1 MTTARD
7 IMTSDAT
14 CIGANESLVTAA
26 QRMADLQVGSLPICG
41 EDNRLKGMLT
51 DRDIVVKGL
60 AAGRDLSTC
69 TAGELAQGETI
80 TVGADDDAHVIL
92 QTMSEHQVRRLP
104 VIDGHDLVGMVGL
117 ADVARALPDE
127 KVATIVQAI
136 TDDGHR
142 NGSHG
147 SPGAPQGS
155 APQQSVEAS
164 QQTGLEGSIH
174 EQPQKQQTSAE
185 PVAEPAE
192 HIVDLIL
199 SRHEQIKAQFT
210 AVGTSIG
217 QEKEDLFHELVRML
231 AVHEAAEEE
240 LIHPMVR
247 KYAGDAAVED
257 RLAEEDE
264 AKHALARIYDMG
276 VDDPQFDVELLA
288 LADDVVAHAEAE
300 EAEELPHLRA
310 ELSADEAERLA
321 TLFKAA
327 EATAPTRPH
336 PAAGESAMA
345 NLLAG
350 PPLAV
355 FDRIRDMVRDAGKS
369 S

>member
-7 IMTSDAT
+7 IMTTDAT
-14 CIGANESLVTAA
+14 CIGANESLLTAA
-26 QRMADLQVGSLPICG
+26 QRMAQLDVGSLPICG
-41 EDNRLKGMLT
+41 EDSRLKGMLT

-60 AAGRDLSTC
+60 AQGKDPADC
-69 TAGELAQGETI
+69 TAGEFAQGEAITI
-80 TVGADDDAHVIL
+80 GADDDAHAIL
-92 QTMSEHQVRRLP
+92 ETMTRHQVRRLP

-117 ADVARALPDE
+117 ADVVRALPDE
-127 KVATIVQAI
+127 KVATILEAI
-136 TDDGHR
+136 TDG
-142 NGSHG
+142 
-147 SPGAPQGS
+147 GASGES
-155 APQQSVEAS
+155 TINLTGGPQQAQSAS
-164 QQTGLEGSIH
+164 QQTGLEGSIS
-174 EQPQKQQTSAE
+174 EQPMQQQSSAQ
-185 PVAEPAE
+185 PVVEPAE

-199 SRHEQIKAQFT
+199 ARHEQIKAQFT

-217 QEKEDLFHELVRML
+217 GQKEELFHDLVRML

-276 VDDPQFDVELLA
+276 VDHPQFDVELLA

-300 EAEELPHLRA
+300 EAEELPHLRT
-310 ELSADEAERLA
+310 ELSDEEAERLA
-321 TLFKAA
+321 KLFKAA

-336 PAAGESAMA
+336 PAAGESAIG

-355 FDRIRDMVRDAGKS
+355 FDRIRDLVRDAGKQS
-369 S
+369 